1 MFDHNQ
7 ESMNTHESDVKS
19 EDSIHKNQKS
29 LNYRKNEP
37 MKCLKKTYN
46 YPKWQP
52 KLKLMEELKK
62 MFDQN

>member
-29 LNYRKNEP
+29 LNYRKNE
-37 MKCLKKTYN
+37 LKNKKYWISMIIVYN
-46 YPKWQP
+46 FVGILLQSI
-52 KLKLMEELKK
+52 
-62 MFDQN
+62 DAI